1 MTHRFA
7 SHCCEALFTHA
18 AQVVTIEL
26 SNRPKKH
33 SKNEDTPMDGEVE
46 PPMEKCF
53 LDTMSEIE
61 SNIGFLM
68 TDRFASH
75 VLRNLLIVFSG
86 ESLDS

>member
-1 MTHRFA
+1 
-7 SHCCEALFTHA
+7 
-18 AQVVTIEL
+18 
-26 SNRPKKH
+26 
-33 SKNEDTPMDGEVE
+33 MDGEVE

-75 VLRNLLIVFSG
+75 VLRVLLVVFSG
-86 ESLDS
+86 ENLDSSANKQLMQSKNKESRRSRQES